1 MFNRGG
7 IMKTKTTDVL
17 ILLLTIIFI
26 LAGTLISVQAQT
38 ATQQPP
44 TQDPTQMQTTQAP
57 NLQAELGLTPDQI
70 QKWRALNQELRPQ
83 EVAGNMKVREAK
95 RALADAMEAPTPNE
109 DLIKQRAKELADAQ
123 STMTQLQAL
132 RQARVLQ
139 ILSPEQRV
147 KLRDIQKKI
156 REQNQALRRGNQQ
169 QQNVNGL
176 NQRQQQRLKKQND
189 PLLTPAERRAL
200 RRQQRPLK

>member
-1 MFNRGG
+1 
-7 IMKTKTTDVL
+7 MKTKTTDVL
-17 ILLLTIIFI
+17 TLLLTIIFI
-26 LAGTLISVQAQT
+26 LAGTLVSVQAQT

-44 TQDPTQMQTTQAP
+44 TQDATQTQTTQAP
-57 NLQAELGLTPDQI
+57 NLQSELGLKPDQI

-83 EVAGNMKVREAK
+83 EVAGTMKVREAK
-95 RALADAMEAPTPNE
+95 RALAEAMEAPTPNE

-123 STMTQLQAL
+123 SVMTQLQAL

-139 ILSPEQRV
+139 ILTPDQRI
-147 KLRDIQKKI
+147 KLKEI
-156 REQNQALRRGNQQ
+156 RERNQALRRGNQQ

-189 PLLTPAERRAL
+189 PLLTPAERRAV
-200 RRQQRPLK
+200 RRQQKPLR

>member
-1 MFNRGG
+1 
-7 IMKTKTTDVL
+7 MKTKTTDVL

-26 LAGTLISVQAQT
+26 LAGMLVSVQAQT

-44 TQDPTQMQTTQAP
+44 TQDPAQTQTTQAP

-200 RRQQRPLK
+200 RRQQKPLK

>member
-1 MFNRGG
+1 
-7 IMKTKTTDVL
+7 MKTKG
-17 ILLLTIIFI
+17 INFLLTIIFI
-26 LAGTLISVQAQT
+26 LAATLVSVQAQT
-38 ATQQPP
+38 ATQQPQ
-44 TQDPTQMQTTQAP
+44 TQDPTQTQTTQAP

-70 QKWRALNQELRPQ
+70 QKWRALNQELRPS

-123 STMTQLQAL
+123 SAMTQLQAL

-139 ILSPEQRV
+139 ILTPEQRV
-147 KLRDIQKKI
+147 KLREI
-156 REQNQALRRGNQQ
+156 REKNRVDRRANLP
-169 QQNVNGL
+169 QNVNGL
-176 NQRQQQRLKKQND
+176 NQRQQQQLKRQNA

-200 RRQQRPLK
+200 RRQQKPLK